1 MNQKYK
7 VITFLLLL
15 TPILLLAE
23 TFDLSIKYL
32 GITAVKVSIVN
43 KDSVLTINAKATPIA
58 SIASNMDN
66 FYKSVYSGNFLPIQ
80 YQKLIN
86 QGDYYEDRIIKY
98 NRDMHT
104 AKRISNI
111 SPDRNCEYPIN
122 LESRDFFSA
131 LFYLR
136 KALDEQSGELW
147 VDANRLIWKVNYK
160 VIGKET
166 ISTKLGKI
174 QTIKVELNFIN
185 YLDKE
190 KERSDMLTNNLVN
203 PERALIF
210 WFSDDDQRLP
220 LKAKFMMKPF
230 AVVWKLNS
238 YKK

>member
-1 MNQKYK
+1 MNQKFK
-7 VITFLLLL
+7 FITFLLLL

-43 KDSVLTINAKATPIA
+43 NDSVLSVNAKATPIA

-66 FYKSVYSGNFLPIQ
+66 SYKSIYSGNFLPIL
-80 YQKLIN
+80 YQKLID

-98 NRDMHT
+98 NRDMQT
-104 AKRISNI
+104 ANRVSNI

-122 LESRDFFSA
+122 PESRDFFSA

-136 KALDEQSGELW
+136 KALDEPSGELW

-166 ISTKLGKI
+166 ISTKLGKM
-174 QTIKVELNFIN
+174 QAIKVELNLQN
-185 YLDKE
+185 YLNKE

-210 WFSDDDQRLP
+210 WFSDDEQRLP
-220 LKAKFMMKPF
+220 LKAKFMMNPF
-230 AVVWKLNS
+230 AVIWKLNS

>member
-98 NRDMHT
+98 NRDMQT
-104 AKRISNI
+104 AKRLSNI
-111 SPDRNCEYPIN
+111 SPDRNCEYSIN
-122 LESRDFFSA
+122 PESRDFFSA

-136 KALDEQSGELW
+136 KALDEPSGELW

-166 ISTKLGKI
+166 ISTKLGEI
-174 QTIKVELNFIN
+174 QAIKVELNFQN
-185 YLDKE
+185 YSNKE

>member
-166 ISTKLGKI
+166 ISTKLGEI
-174 QTIKVELNFIN
+174 QAIKVELNFQN
-185 YLDKE
+185 YSNKE

>member
-98 NRDMHT
+98 NRDMQT
-104 AKRISNI
+104 AKRLSNI

-203 PERALIF
+203 PDRVLIF

>member
-7 VITFLLLL
+7 SITFILLL
-15 TPILLLAE
+15 TPVLLLAE

-32 GITAVKVSIVN
+32 GITAVKVSIIN

-58 SIASNMDN
+58 SIASNMN
-66 FYKSVYSGNFLPIQ
+66 NSYKSIYSGNFLPVK

-98 NRDMHT
+98 NRDMQT
-104 AKRISNI
+104 AKRLSNI
-111 SPDRNCEYPIN
+111 SPDRNCEYSIN
-122 LESRDFFSA
+122 PESRDFFSA

-136 KALDEQSGELW
+136 KALDEPSGELW

-203 PERALIF
+203 PDRVLIF

>member
-7 VITFLLLL
+7 SITFILLL
-15 TPILLLAE
+15 TPVLLLAE

-32 GITAVKVSIVN
+32 GITAVKVSIIN

-58 SIASNMDN
+58 SIASNMN
-66 FYKSVYSGNFLPIQ
+66 NSYKSIYSGNFLPVK

-98 NRDMHT
+98 NRDMQT
-104 AKRISNI
+104 AKRLSNI
-111 SPDRNCEYPIN
+111 SPDRNCEYSIN
-122 LESRDFFSA
+122 PESRDFFSA

-203 PERALIF
+203 PDRVLIF

>member
-203 PERALIF
+203 PDRVLIF

>member
-7 VITFLLLL
+7 SITFILLL
-15 TPILLLAE
+15 TPVLLLAE

-32 GITAVKVSIVN
+32 GITAVKVSIIN

-58 SIASNMDN
+58 SIASNMN
-66 FYKSVYSGNFLPIQ
+66 NSYKSIYSGNFLPVK

-98 NRDMHT
+98 NRDMQT
-104 AKRISNI
+104 AKRLSNI
-111 SPDRNCEYPIN
+111 SPDRNCEYSIN
-122 LESRDFFSA
+122 PESRDFFSA

-136 KALDEQSGELW
+136 KALDEPSGELW

>member
-66 FYKSVYSGNFLPIQ
+66 FYKSVYSGNFLPIK

-136 KALDEQSGELW
+136 KALDEPSGELW

-166 ISTKLGKI
+166 ISTKLGEI
-174 QTIKVELNFIN
+174 QAIKVELNFQN
-185 YLDKE
+185 YSNKE

>member
-1 MNQKYK
+1 MNQKFK
-7 VITFLLLL
+7 FITFLLLL
-15 TPILLLAE
+15 TPILLISE

-43 KDSVLTINAKATPIA
+43 KDSILTINAKATPIV

-66 FYKSVYSGNFLPIQ
+66 FYRSIYVGNFLPTR
-80 YQKLIN
+80 YEKLID
-86 QGDYYEDRIIKY
+86 QGDYFEDRFVEY
-98 NRDMHT
+98 NRNEQT

-111 SPDRNCEYPIN
+111 LPDRNCEYPIN
-122 LESRDFFSA
+122 PESRDFFSA

-136 KALDEQSGELW
+136 KAIDEPAGVLW

-166 ISTKLGKI
+166 ISTKLGKK
-174 QTIKVELNFIN
+174 QAIKVELNFNN
-185 YLDKE
+185 YLSEE

-203 PERALIF
+203 PERSLIF
-210 WFSDDDQRLP
+210 WFSDDEQRLP